1 MKLAAAN
8 KAALGAVAAVCTG
21 AIAAAC
27 QLTKHSSQH
36 TDRRIGAVKLDKRA
50 CCARYRVP
58 SIA

>member
-8 KAALGAVAAVCTG
+8 KEALGAVAAACTG

-36 TDRRIGAVKLDKRA
+36 TDRRIGAVKLDK
-50 CCARYRVP
+50 
-58 SIA
+58 